1 MVSEELLKQK
11 AMEDYA
17 KNTNKNIVEVKRMVA
32 SKKSNATTKTTNT
45 GLSELQYQQEQ
56 TVLETLKLANN
67 VIQEQQNI
75 IRHYEQLITLI
86 MTSCDSE

>member
-17 KNTNKNIVEVKRMVA
+17 KNVNKNIVEVKRVVA
-32 SKKSNATTKTTNT
+32 SKKSNATTKTVNI